1 MVGGPVTYWLSTSG
15 VDLGKMMGGE
25 LSFSGML
32 MDPVMYGSFGSWV
45 VWYAVGVSI
54 VSTLGATVYP
64 AWRAARTDPAQAM
77 RVV

>member
-1 MVGGPVTYWLSTSG
+1 MGGPVSYWLATSG
-15 VDLGKMMGGE
+15 VNITKMMGDD
-25 LSFSGML
+25 LSMGGVL

-54 VSTLGATVYP
+54 ASTLGATAYP